1 MVTPSGTLSLSLCCC
16 REKSQD
22 PYEGVPGEPEMLLDD
37 PGRDGEEPAQETGKE
52 VSDVVNTH
60 FTLLFFWVSSWKAY
74 LSHQ

>member
-1 MVTPSGTLSLSLCCC
+1 
-16 REKSQD
+16 
-22 PYEGVPGEPEMLLDD
+22 MLLDD